1 MFSAEAHARQTLIT
15 KVGTKMTHFDEARQ
29 RVLQDM
35 AISLEAEAQL
45 AVFVLLRH
53 TKDCIEVDIEDVF

>member
-1 MFSAEAHARQTLIT
+1 
-15 KVGTKMTHFDEARQ
+15 MTHFDEARQ